1 MKPLRIILLVL
12 TLSALLSIGVCAEH
26 LPENNIIGQE
36 LIVEKDS
43 NIVKDNIQ
51 ADKNPEYEPKYDVIK
66 VTKAEYFKLFTRP
79 AIILLL
85 SALAVFGV
93 VSWFEYRKKR

>member
-1 MKPLRIILLVL
+1 MKPLKIILAVL
-12 TLSALLSIGVCAEH
+12 MLFTVLSLGAFAEH

-43 NIVKDNIQ
+43 NIIKDNIQ
-51 ADKNPEYEPKYDVIK
+51 ADKNPEFEPKYDVIK
-66 VTKAEYFKLFTRP
+66 VTKAEYFKRFTRP

-85 SALAVFGV
+85 SASALFGV
-93 VSWFEYRKKR
+93 VSYAECRKKR